1 MVPQLSQVETLQTV
15 SKHVALSVAAMEA
28 PKKKPRV
35 DKQGRA
41 TANYVQRTLETLHH
55 AREQH
60 IYSRSW
66 PSSVFHDTLR
76 PSDKAGWFAAAYF
89 VLSLLQAQL
98 QAFWHWVEESPLPVG
113 AVATTDCITF
123 LMQLKQRNPSL
134 GKIPPALIAALA
146 WVHPHVQIVST
157 WSKSATEVLRT
168 QLKSAVRS
176 IKQSVGASASS
187 STTAAAPMPPTDPK
201 AAIVAHRQ
209 TRAFLKNISEKF
221 TDGSWTREFDSRWIG
236 WESFKDLFVPR
247 IPCGKS
253 LRPYTKGSSD
263 TYDL

>member
-157 WSKSATEVLRT
+157 WGKSATEVLRT

-187 STTAAAPMPPTDPK
+187 TTAAAPMPPTDCGAPTDP
-201 AAIVAHRQ
+201 R
-209 TRAFLKNISEKF
+209 ISEEHQWKVH
-221 TDGSWTREFDSRWIG
+221 G
-236 WESFKDLFVPR
+236 WKLDPR
-247 IPCGKS
+247 VRFSLEWLGKLQGPFCSSNS
-253 LRPYTKGSSD
+253 LWEKS
-263 TYDL
+263 

>member
-123 LMQLKQRNPSL
+123 LMQLKPRNPSL
-134 GKIPPALIAALA
+134 GKMNLRWTYGLISSVMQQGEIKLQRDLA
-146 WVHPHVQIVST
+146 
-157 WSKSATEVLRT
+157 
-168 QLKSAVRS
+168 
-176 IKQSVGASASS
+176 
-187 STTAAAPMPPTDPK
+187 
-201 AAIVAHRQ
+201 
-209 TRAFLKNISEKF
+209 F
-221 TDGSWTREFDSRWIG
+221 
-236 WESFKDLFVPR
+236 FK
-247 IPCGKS
+247 
-253 LRPYTKGSSD
+253 T
-263 TYDL
+263 

>member
-1 MVPQLSQVETLQTV
+1 
-15 SKHVALSVAAMEA
+15 
-28 PKKKPRV
+28 
-35 DKQGRA
+35 
-41 TANYVQRTLETLHH
+41 
-55 AREQH
+55 
-60 IYSRSW
+60 
-66 PSSVFHDTLR
+66 VFHDTLR

-157 WSKSATEVLRT
+157 WGKSATEVLRT

-176 IKQSVGASASS
+176 IKQSQLAHLLLLLQ
-187 STTAAAPMPPTDPK
+187 PQLHPCHQLIRRPLLRRTDRP
-201 AAIVAHRQ
+201 AH
-209 TRAFLKNISEKF
+209 F
-221 TDGSWTREFDSRWIG
+221 
-236 WESFKDLFVPR
+236 
-247 IPCGKS
+247 
-253 LRPYTKGSSD
+253 
-263 TYDL
+263 